1 MNTRRMRSIATRSGL
16 IAVLV
21 MGLAATVSAADGLR
35 FKTDLLSTNEIH
47 DTDSDGSGKAIVSVD
62 AATGLVCFDLSF
74 RDSGTPNRAHIHA
87 GDAATASG
95 PIVIPFFDINTA
107 ATAFDPRHD
116 ELESTGRTDG
126 CVTVSDQALLADIA
140 ANPGQYY
147 VNLHNAR
154 FPPGSM
160 RGQLDD

>member
-35 FKTDLLSTNEIH
+35 FKTDMLSTNELTSH
-47 DTDSDGSGKAIVSVD
+47 DADGSGKATVWID
-62 AATGLVCFDLSF
+62 AAAGTVCFDLSF
-74 RDSGTPNRAHIHA
+74 RDSGTPNRAHIHE
-87 GDAATASG
+87 GGASTG
-95 PIVIPFFDINTA
+95 GGIVVPFFDINTT
-107 ATAFDPRHD
+107 ATAADARHD
-116 ELESTGRTDG
+116 ELESKSRTEG
-126 CVTVSDQALLADIA
+126 CVTAAPALLAQIA
-140 ANPGQYY
+140 ADPGGYY

-154 FPPGSM
+154 FPMGSM

>member
-35 FKTDLLSTNEIH
+35 FKTDMLSTNELTSH
-47 DTDSDGSGKAIVSVD
+47 DADGSGKATVWID
-62 AATGLVCFDLSF
+62 AAAGTVCFDLSF

-87 GDAATASG
+87 GNASTAG
-95 PIVIPFFDINTA
+95 GIVVPFFDMQ
-107 ATAFDPRHD
+107 ATPGDARHD
-116 ELESTGRTDG
+116 ELESKRRTEG
-126 CVTVSDQALLADIA
+126 CVSADPALLAQIA
-140 ANPGQYY
+140 AAPQNYY

-154 FPPGSM
+154 FPAGSM
-160 RGQLDD
+160 RGQLAD